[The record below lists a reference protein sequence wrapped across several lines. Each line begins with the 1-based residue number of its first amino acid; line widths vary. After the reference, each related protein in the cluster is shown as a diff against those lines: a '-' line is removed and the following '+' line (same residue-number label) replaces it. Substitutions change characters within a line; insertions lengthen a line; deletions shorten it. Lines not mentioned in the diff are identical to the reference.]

1 MTGAAPHLGAILLVA
16 GGMVCLAL
24 GAGWLVD
31 GASRLALRLGIAP
44 MLVGLTVVGFGTSM
58 PEFSVSVLAAARG
71 SRGLSLGNAVGSN
84 IMNLLLV
91 MGVAALIR
99 PIAVHGD
106 GDGAPGRTLE
116 RDLLLGLLPAGI
128 IMAAAWR
135 GGLSRPWAAALVLV
149 FGAFVWL
156 SVRSA
161 RRTRGER
168 VAVRGSVAGN
178 AALTV
183 VGIVL
188 LVGGAELMVR
198 GGVTLARAAGISEA
212 VIGLTLVAFG
222 TSLPELATSVA
233 AAIKSEP
240 EISVG
245 NVLGSNVFNLGLVV
259 GTAFLIRP
267 GAVPVFVIRQDVPFL
282 VGATVLVGGFVL
294 RDGRISR
301 TEGGG
306 MLLAFVGYM
315 VFLAMRG
322 LGG

>member
-1 MTGAAPHLGAILLVA
+1 MACLG
-16 GGMVCLAL
+16 L

-31 GASRLALRLGIAP
+31 GASRLALRLGVAP
-44 MLVGLTVVGFGTSM
+44 MIVGLTVVGFGTSM

-71 SRGLSLGNAVGSN
+71 SRGLSLGNAIGSN

-91 MGVAALIR
+91 LGVAAVIR
-99 PIAVHGD
+99 PINVRGD
-106 GDGAPGRTLE
+106 GEAEPDRTLL

-128 IMAAAWR
+128 IIVVVLARGGIGRPAAA
-135 GGLSRPWAAALVLV
+135 VLV
-149 FGAFVWL
+149 AVFAGFVWL
-156 SVRSA
+156 SVRAA
-161 RRTRGER
+161 RRTRGEP
-168 VAVRGSVAGN
+168 VAVRGSVLAN
-178 AALTV
+178 TALTV
-183 VGIVL
+183 LGIGL

-198 GGVTLARAAGISEA
+198 GGVTLARAAGISET

-233 AAIKSEP
+233 AAVKAEP

-267 GAVPVFVIRQDVPFL
+267 GAVPMFVVRQDVPFL
-282 VGATVLVGGFVL
+282 VAATVLVGGFVL

-301 TEGGG
+301 LEGGG

-315 VFLAMRG
+315 AFLAMRG
-322 LGG
+322 AGG